1 MPVSLKTTFPQS
13 RPSARG
19 ASAPSVAATAF
30 SALQVETKRLH
41 RENTRLQNELS
52 SRDGPSFTAL
62 QVANTRLRRQVSS
75 LQDNVDALNAQMDR
89 LRAQL
94 TENGLE
100 IVETADIGVQ
110 CGETQAWQSS
120 PSSTSRSEPNSPVRM
135 LATADTDRS
144 GDRPPAE
151 NAGTEEDEA
160 GENKMSVVQQQMM
173 TERPPALQKR
183 MLQEWLEYGG
193 EQVESCMRSGG
204 IAMLDARW
212 LVNLWD
218 RFPDTQLS
226 LSRRQDLPRKAFL
239 SVDELRVAGCPNE
252 GLPIVVVSAPW
263 LSPFHPDPKGA
274 HLRLVAIALKAL
286 LAGGKKYGVFWDW
299 GSIVQPKD
307 RSKEYHRLEAKEQ
320 ASLDD
325 AMSGLFKL
333 FTHDHTTVFRLT
345 RLPEDFPDA
354 YDLPDFGDPRDEK
367 PQSRVNNIAQ
377 YADRGWTFC
386 ESQWASWPCKET
398 LDLGNLLDS
407 DGDPPSDRQKLLRR
421 CSSAAGRMVPLP
433 PSEFNATLE
442 LKSFHNATDD
452 KPLVIELYQAAYTA
466 YFGATRK
473 LDFSGLGWGD
483 EEMAK
488 LCMLVNSGVL
498 AQLEFLHL
506 SGNQVRDAGME
517 MLGQTVRDG
526 KLPKCIKIVLDGNP
540 GNDAIVVEALQVQ
553 AQEARMERLK
563 TLWPGLKTATIG
575 LKWKET
581 GPPSPVGIEIVN
593 AALSKALQTKGEFT
607 QAEFDAFKVVGLT
620 KTHFIKSGDKFFQP
634 ADGITPHWQVMP
646 ARMPR
651 SEEDFLFQQPI
662 QQRRKKLNV

>member
-1 MPVSLKTTFPQS
+1 
-13 RPSARG
+13 
-19 ASAPSVAATAF
+19 
-30 SALQVETKRLH
+30 
-41 RENTRLQNELS
+41 
-52 SRDGPSFTAL
+52 
-62 QVANTRLRRQVSS
+62 
-75 LQDNVDALNAQMDR
+75 
-89 LRAQL
+89 
-94 TENGLE
+94 
-100 IVETADIGVQ
+100 
-110 CGETQAWQSS
+110 
-120 PSSTSRSEPNSPVRM
+120 M

-320 ASLDD
+320 ASFDD

-421 CSSAAGRMVPLP
+421 CSSADSISPSVATKAFLHSIIPAPERSRSSFTAAALICIGLLSKKFGARFRPRQNRKITRRLRLPGRHHLHVRASGAGHRRPCGPGDRLRPAPARRWDVHCAPPRATRRCLQASSLPARVAQVACRERRYPPPPPPSGSSGAFRQAHYGRAHAPTAPLP
-433 PSEFNATLE
+433 VPDQFRSLATAWADL
-442 LKSFHNATDD
+442 N
-452 KPLVIELYQAAYTA
+452 
-466 YFGATRK
+466 R
-473 LDFSGLGWGD
+473 
-483 EEMAK
+483 
-488 LCMLVNSGVL
+488 
-498 AQLEFLHL
+498 
-506 SGNQVRDAGME
+506 AGMSWAD
-517 MLGQTVRDG
+517 L
-526 KLPKCIKIVLDGNP
+526 
-540 GNDAIVVEALQVQ
+540 
-553 AQEARMERLK
+553 LK
-563 TLWPGLKTATIG
+563 GD
-575 LKWKET
+575 
-581 GPPSPVGIEIVN
+581 SPHELIC
-593 AALSKALQTKGEFT
+593 S
-607 QAEFDAFKVVGLT
+607 
-620 KTHFIKSGDKFFQP
+620 
-634 ADGITPHWQVMP
+634 
-646 ARMPR
+646 
-651 SEEDFLFQQPI
+651 
-662 QQRRKKLNV
+662 